1 MPAFGYVCQL
11 SMQQG
16 NNIINGLWIGS
27 ALSSLELITI
37 KSFIAHGHTFR
48 LWVYEPIATPLPKEV
63 VIADANEIL
72 PANRVFR
79 YKYNN
84 QFGHGKNSLAG
95 FSDLFR
101 YKLLYEKGGWWVDM
115 DVTCLKPFD
124 FEAEYVF
131 RNHHK
136 LQMVGNVMKCPQGSP
151 LMLKCYEEASEQV
164 NAENRDWMLPIKILN
179 NNIIQLGLEKHIT
192 ELSNKDSWYDIR
204 NFFRRRI
211 KLHNHWYALHWNNEE
226 LGRNT
231 VNKAYHVENSLYGN
245 LIKKYQIDNIQL
257 SGLDAVKYRFKMSLT
272 FFVVN
277 YFYKR
282 FL

>member
-1 MPAFGYVCQL
+1 MFAN
-11 SMQQG
+11 SMDAG
-16 NNIINGLWIGS
+16 NNIINGLWVGNT
-27 ALSSLELITI
+27 LSPLELITI
-37 KSFIAHGHTFR
+37 HSFIANGHAFR
-48 LWVYEPIATPLPKEV
+48 LWVYEPIKTVLPKEV
-63 VIADANEIL
+63 VIADANEII
-72 PANRVFR
+72 PANQVFR
-79 YKYNN
+79 YKHNN

-101 YKLLYEKGGWWVDM
+101 YKLLYQEGGWWVDM

-124 FEAEYVF
+124 FTADYVF

-136 LQMVGNVMKCPQGSP
+136 LPVVGNVMKCPQGSP
-151 LMLKCYEEASEQV
+151 LMLQCYEEARVQV

-179 NNIIQLGLEKHIT
+179 NNILKLGLEKYVI

-204 NFFRRRI
+204 NFFRRNVA
-211 KLHNHWYALHWNNEE
+211 LPNHWYALHWNNEE

-231 VNKAYHVENSLYGN
+231 VDKSYHVANTLYGDLLERYHIPN
-245 LIKKYQIDNIQL
+245 TLLTGFDAAKY
-257 SGLDAVKYRFKMSLT
+257 KFKMSLT

>member
-1 MPAFGYVCQL
+1 M
-11 SMQQG
+11 SNS

-27 ALSSLELITI
+27 TLSSLELVTI
-37 KSFIAHGHTFR
+37 NSFIANGHTFR
-48 LWVYEPIATPLPKEV
+48 LWTYEPIKTPLPQGV
-63 VIADANEIL
+63 VIANAAEII
-72 PANRVFR
+72 PASHIFR

-136 LQMVGNVMKCPQGSP
+136 LLMVGNIMKCPQGSP
-151 LMLKCYEEASEQV
+151 LMLQCYEEAKGQV
-164 NAENRDWMLPIKILN
+164 NAENRDWMLPITILN
-179 NNIIQLGLEKHIT
+179 NNIQKMGLEKYII

-204 NFFRRRI
+204 NFFRQR
-211 KLHNHWYALHWNNEE
+211 LSAPNHWYALHWNNEE
-226 LGRNT
+226 LGRNS
-231 VNKAYHVENSLYGN
+231 VNKASHVANSLYGE
-245 LIKKYQIDNIQL
+245 LIKKYGIENIL
-257 SGLDAVKYRFKMSLT
+257 LTGLDAAKYRFKLSLT